1 MLDVRKVTLIVIK
14 RGIFSTKDSEKRCHM
29 EIIRLKYGENT
40 FAITE
45 TLPFSIAIL
54 DQIYDG
60 DIYLAIDDL
69 KGSKIEGDLICIK
82 SLANLFDD
90 IITPENYAPIEVE
103 EFKEYLRETD
113 LTIKSFPRGTF
124 SGFQDKVLAIADRGD
139 YESAQQF
146 LDMLL
151 EASVDKATVCE
162 LKGTVF
168 LESGNE
174 DEGINWLQRALKID
188 PSLVTAYSFLGQTFY
203 NRGEF
208 NEAAAYWEK
217 EIALSP
223 DHLVTYFMLTDAYI
237 NAGRMEEALNVLKSL
252 SERDPDSIL
261 TKVEMAELYGKMGN
275 SEMRKK
281 MEEEVLSARPVYI
294 NDMEPWAK
302 VQFKH
307 SNFDVVE
314 ESAKKFLN
322 DDPDRPELKM
332 LLVVT
337 FMKKGKCSE
346 AKRLLEGFES
356 EQVWYYYGK
365 KELFD
370 EYLTEEERRRCGII

>member
-1 MLDVRKVTLIVIK
+1 
-14 RGIFSTKDSEKRCHM
+14 M

-82 SLANLFDD
+82 NLANLFDD
-90 IITPENYAPIEVE
+90 IIAPENYAPIEFE

-162 LKGTVF
+162 LKGTIF

-188 PSLVTAYSFLGQTFY
+188 PSLVTAY
-203 NRGEF
+203 
-208 NEAAAYWEK
+208 
-217 EIALSP
+217 
-223 DHLVTYFMLTDAYI
+223 
-237 NAGRMEEALNVLKSL
+237 
-252 SERDPDSIL
+252 
-261 TKVEMAELYGKMGN
+261 
-275 SEMRKK
+275 
-281 MEEEVLSARPVYI
+281 
-294 NDMEPWAK
+294 
-302 VQFKH
+302 
-307 SNFDVVE
+307 
-314 ESAKKFLN
+314 
-322 DDPDRPELKM
+322 
-332 LLVVT
+332 
-337 FMKKGKCSE
+337 
-346 AKRLLEGFES
+346 
-356 EQVWYYYGK
+356 
-365 KELFD
+365 
-370 EYLTEEERRRCGII
+370 